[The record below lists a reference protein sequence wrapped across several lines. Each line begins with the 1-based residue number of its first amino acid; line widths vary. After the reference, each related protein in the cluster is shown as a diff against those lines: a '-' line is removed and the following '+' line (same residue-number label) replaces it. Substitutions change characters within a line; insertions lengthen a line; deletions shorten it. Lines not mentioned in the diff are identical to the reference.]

1 MILNNKGNE
10 IDVYFLYI
18 IVNDFGTSQIKN
30 DMFRFSI
37 IILVQY
43 FGNF

>member
-18 IVNDFGTSQIKN
+18 I
-30 DMFRFSI
+30 
-37 IILVQY
+37 ILLICY
-43 FGNF
+43 R